1 MIYRNRGYGPID
13 RFCAKHPNFGIPN
26 LMKIIV
32 FGQIAVYLVN
42 MLVYVMFKQS
52 FLSYLQFVPAYI
64 LQGQVW
70 RLVTWVV
77 VPNASSPFMLLLTCY
92 FYYWIAVMLE
102 REWGTARFTLFYL
115 SGMVLSVVI
124 GMLVGLAGVAQINPY
139 YLLYPMNLSYYL
151 NLSIFLVLS
160 VLYGEMQVLLFFMVP
175 VKMKWM
181 ALIDVVLVIVD
192 MAGFVQS
199 GLWMLALVPL
209 ASFINGPGASGQLY
223 QLLHFHLALLAG
235 EAGNCA
241 PQDRPQGDP
250 LQAGPETGPGDEG
263 VSPQVRGVRYH
274 RRRRP
279 GHGVPL
285 LLQVRRLLLLLRQ
298 SHQQPRAHSQKLI
311 VCMSS
316 GRTAEERPSAARPL
330 VFCAKF
336 RYTKENQ
343 NG

>member
-124 GMLVGLAGVAQINPY
+124 GMLVGMAGVAQINPY

-209 ASFINGPGASGQLY
+209 ASFINFFIFTWPFWQAKLGIVRHKTDPKVI
-223 QLLHFHLALLAG
+223 HFKQAQKQAQETKGYHHK
-235 EAGNCA
+235 CA
-241 PQDRPQGDP
+241 VCGITDADDP
-250 LQAGPETGPGDEG
+250 DME
-263 VSPQVRGVRYH
+263 
-274 RRRRP
+274 
-279 GHGVPL
+279 
-285 LLQVRRLLLLLRQ
+285 
-298 SHQQPRAHSQKLI
+298 
-311 VCMSS
+311 
-316 GRTAEERPSAARPL
+316 
-330 VFCAKF
+330 F
-336 RYTKENQ
+336 RYCSKCDGYYCYCANHI
-343 NG
+343 NNHVHIHKN

>member
-115 SGMVLSVVI
+115 SGMVLSVVL
-124 GMLVGLAGVAQINPY
+124 GMVLGLGQMNLTYTIAS
-139 YLLYPMNLSYYL
+139 LNLSYYL

-160 VLYGEMQVLLFFMVP
+160 VLYGEMQVLLFFVVP

-192 MAGFVQS
+192 MVDLFQRGYW
-199 GLWMLALVPL
+199 LLALVPL
-209 ASFINGPGASGQLY
+209 ASFINFFIFTWPFWQAKLGIVRHKTDPKVI
-223 QLLHFHLALLAG
+223 HFKQAQRQAQETKGYHHK
-235 EAGNCA
+235 CA
-241 PQDRPQGDP
+241 VCGITDADDP
-250 LQAGPETGPGDEG
+250 DME
-263 VSPQVRGVRYH
+263 
-274 RRRRP
+274 
-279 GHGVPL
+279 
-285 LLQVRRLLLLLRQ
+285 
-298 SHQQPRAHSQKLI
+298 
-311 VCMSS
+311 
-316 GRTAEERPSAARPL
+316 
-330 VFCAKF
+330 F
-336 RYTKENQ
+336 RYCSKCDGYYCYCANHI
-343 NG
+343 NNHVHIHKD

>member
-42 MLVYVMFKQS
+42 MLTYVMFAQN
-52 FLSYLQFVPAYI
+52 FVGYLQFVPALI
-64 LQGQVW
+64 LNGQVW

-92 FYYWIAVMLE
+92 FYYWIAAMLE

-115 SGMVLSVVI
+115 GGMVLSVVL
-124 GMLVGLAGVAQINPY
+124 GMALGLGQMNLTHTIAS
-139 YLLYPMNLSYYL
+139 LNLSYYL

-209 ASFINGPGASGQLY
+209 ASFINFFIFTWPFWQAKLGIVRHKTEPKVI
-223 QLLHFHLALLAG
+223 HFKQAQKQAQETKGYHHK
-235 EAGNCA
+235 CA
-241 PQDRPQGDP
+241 VCGITDADDP
-250 LQAGPETGPGDEG
+250 DME
-263 VSPQVRGVRYH
+263 
-274 RRRRP
+274 
-279 GHGVPL
+279 
-285 LLQVRRLLLLLRQ
+285 
-298 SHQQPRAHSQKLI
+298 
-311 VCMSS
+311 
-316 GRTAEERPSAARPL
+316 
-330 VFCAKF
+330 F
-336 RYTKENQ
+336 RYCSKCDGYYCYCANHI
-343 NG
+343 NNHVHIHKN

>member
-209 ASFINGPGASGQLY
+209 ASFINFFIFTWPFWQAKLGIVRHKTDPKVI
-223 QLLHFHLALLAG
+223 HFKQAQKQAQETKGYHHK
-235 EAGNCA
+235 CA
-241 PQDRPQGDP
+241 VCGITDADDP
-250 LQAGPETGPGDEG
+250 DME
-263 VSPQVRGVRYH
+263 
-274 RRRRP
+274 
-279 GHGVPL
+279 
-285 LLQVRRLLLLLRQ
+285 
-298 SHQQPRAHSQKLI
+298 
-311 VCMSS
+311 
-316 GRTAEERPSAARPL
+316 
-330 VFCAKF
+330 F
-336 RYTKENQ
+336 RYCSKC
-343 NG
+343 NGYYCYCANHINNHVHIHKN

>member
-92 FYYWIAVMLE
+92 FYYGIAVMLE

-209 ASFINGPGASGQLY
+209 ASFINFFIFTWPFWQAKLGIVRHKTDPKVI
-223 QLLHFHLALLAG
+223 HFKQAQKQAQETKGYHHK
-235 EAGNCA
+235 CA
-241 PQDRPQGDP
+241 VCGITDADDP
-250 LQAGPETGPGDEG
+250 DME
-263 VSPQVRGVRYH
+263 
-274 RRRRP
+274 
-279 GHGVPL
+279 
-285 LLQVRRLLLLLRQ
+285 
-298 SHQQPRAHSQKLI
+298 
-311 VCMSS
+311 
-316 GRTAEERPSAARPL
+316 
-330 VFCAKF
+330 F
-336 RYTKENQ
+336 RYCSKCDGYYCYCANHI
-343 NG
+343 NNHVHIHKD